1 MHRRTRALPGLV
13 LFCILV
19 TAGCATTGQREQRQQ
34 KLTYSSHEE
43 QPAWISIIPSEPEYL
58 YFVGTSS
65 DSKSYGE
72 GKKDAVSDALSLV
85 VAAIGISV
93 SSSLT
98 VEERFFAEEYTAIVS
113 RELLSSGRANLQD
126 AEIIEVYHEQYERPD
141 GSAFYRVWVLLKY
154 SRSEIKGE
162 QERIEDILRLKYG
175 EVGRLERE
183 ASEYQKKGDLIQAV
197 VSRLNA
203 AFFSLKLDD
212 EGVFFDRNIQKAQEL
227 IAGIELE
234 KSGDRR
240 TGWVGEGLAE
250 PLLLFVYTRSGMEKV
265 PLSNVPVTFTYR
277 VPKTRGSGYKL
288 RVERTT
294 TDLTGTAS
302 LRITRIYEVRE
313 ENEVEAGIDLTPFL
327 SARLDT
333 VPVQYADRVRA
344 LEQLLGTKRV
354 TFVFRSDSRAKAH
367 PTAVC
372 FLQTDEGKAVR
383 QPSAAT
389 ALVDD
394 LRQRD
399 FAVFEVPLDPD
410 LLLNRDEYERFLF
423 LKEKV
428 FPSETLAPSET
439 SVPSEPAQRIM
450 IGEVRIVEYD
460 RISGFYTAGAE
471 SVVRLYDADQ
481 GSILGTWQLSV
492 SGTGSSKN
500 AARNSALREAGKRLG
515 DLLARSM
522 P

>member
-1 MHRRTRALPGLV
+1 MRRRTRTLPGLV

-19 TAGCATTGQREQRQQ
+19 TTGCTTTGQREQRQY

-43 QPAWISIIPSEPEYL
+43 RPFWISIIPSEPEYL
-58 YFVGTSS
+58 YFVGTSD
-65 DSKSYGE
+65 DSKSYDE

-98 VEERFFAEEYTAIVS
+98 YEERFFAEEYTAIVS

-126 AEIIEVYHEQYERPD
+126 AEVVEVYHEQYERSN
-141 GSAFYRVWVLLKY
+141 GSTFYRVWVLLKY
-154 SRSEIKGE
+154 SKSEIKGE

-183 ASEYQKKGDLIQAV
+183 ASEYQKMGDLIQAV

-234 KSGDRR
+234 KSGDRQ
-240 TGWVGEGLAE
+240 TGWVGDILEE
-250 PLLLFVYTRSGMEKV
+250 PLLLYVYARSGMEKV
-265 PLSNVPVTFTYR
+265 PLSNVPVKFTYR

-294 TDLTGTAS
+294 TDANGTAS
-302 LRITRIYEVRE
+302 LSLTRIYEVQE
-313 ENEVEAGIDLTPFL
+313 ENEVEAGIDLIPFL
-327 SARLDT
+327 SARIDA
-333 VPVQYADRVRA
+333 VPVQYKDRVRA

-354 TFVFRSDSRAKAH
+354 TFVFRSDSRAKSH
-367 PTAVC
+367 PTAIY
-372 FLQTDEGKAVR
+372 FLQTDEADAGRRTVR
-383 QPSAAT
+383 QPFTAT

-394 LRQRD
+394 LRRRG

-410 LLLNRDEYERFLF
+410 FLLNRDEYERFLF
-423 LKEKV
+423 LKGKV
-428 FPSETLAPSET
+428 FPSETSFPSK
-439 SVPSEPAQRIM
+439 PAQRIM

-481 GSILGTWQLSV
+481 GAILGTWQLSV
-492 SGTGSSKN
+492 SGTGSSKK
-500 AARNSALREAGKRLG
+500 AAGYSALREAGKKLG
-515 DLLARSM
+515 GLLAPSM